1 MTNGNGLRK
10 LHALI
15 EDSRIRQK
23 SQSDAWPPAH
33 QWVFSTIHDLSKRTL
48 QDYYNHAGKTASHEP
63 WKRENKNRAEW
74 LVKQA
79 TRLSGNSAN
88 ESTWRMRI
96 ENAILEPFS
105 IEVAWLAYVEPC
117 CIYREFG

>member
-1 MTNGNGLRK
+1 M
-10 LHALI
+10 I
-15 EDSRIRQK
+15 EDSRVRQK

-33 QWVFSTIHDLSKRTL
+33 QWVFSAIYELSKRTL

-79 TRLSGNSAN
+79 AHLSGNSAN

-105 IEVAWLAYVEPC
+105 VEVAWLA
-117 CIYREFG
+117 CIVLFYIYPWFS